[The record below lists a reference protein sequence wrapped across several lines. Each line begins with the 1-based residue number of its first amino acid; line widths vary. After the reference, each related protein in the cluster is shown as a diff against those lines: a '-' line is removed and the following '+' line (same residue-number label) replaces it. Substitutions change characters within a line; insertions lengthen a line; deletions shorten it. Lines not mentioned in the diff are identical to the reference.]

1 MLNEINPQR
10 RRHFTCQR
18 QISRAQRISQ
28 IRLRIYFVKKYLAV
42 CEIFF
47 WRHHP
52 DLNWGWGFCR
62 PLPYLLAMMPYRIEW
77 CRYFVW
83 SGRRCGRLRGNL
95 AVRTR
100 FACLRFHRTSL
111 CEANPVNWFLNPQDF
126 LFIPSC
132 FVWSGRR
139 DSDPRLSPWQGDTLP
154 LSHSRKHWLLYQ
166 NNPQKATIFWYKNK
180 KNLQSRINSPAIRL
194 FALH

>member
-126 LFIPSC
+126 SIHTVLLCVERETGFGPATFTLARWHSTTESLPHTIALTIYQTKSNFATFFCKFAILFGLFFSTAQ
-132 FVWSGRR
+132 RR
-139 DSDPRLSPWQGDTLP
+139 G
-154 LSHSRKHWLLYQ
+154 K
-166 NNPQKATIFWYKNK
+166 IG
-180 KNLQSRINSPAIRL
+180 
-194 FALH
+194 

>member
-1 MLNEINPQR
+1 MKYCVIDTMLNEINPQR

-83 SGRRCGRLRGNL
+83 SGRR
-95 AVRTR
+95 
-100 FACLRFHRTSL
+100 
-111 CEANPVNWFLNPQDF
+111 
-126 LFIPSC
+126 
-132 FVWSGRR
+132 

-166 NNPQKATIFWYKNK
+166 NNPQKATLFWYKNK